1 MERWREEMGIEE
13 MVLCGHSLGGMVSS
27 AYAMAYPNRSVD
39 AVGRLSGHVE
49 IKNSKTEPPPH
60 NKRDFTH
67 Q

>member
-1 MERWREEMGIEE
+1 MESLERWREEMGIEE

-39 AVGRLSGHVE
+39 AVVCLWCCVCR
-49 IKNSKTEPPPH
+49 N
-60 NKRDFTH
+60 